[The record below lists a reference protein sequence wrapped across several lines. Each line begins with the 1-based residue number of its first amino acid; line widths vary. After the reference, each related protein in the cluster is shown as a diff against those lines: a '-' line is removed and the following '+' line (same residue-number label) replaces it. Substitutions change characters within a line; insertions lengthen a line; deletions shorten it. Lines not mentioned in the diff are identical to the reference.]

1 MRIHW
6 LFKYYFAAIL
16 IILTI
21 IYYIENSEPYVN
33 WALYSNV
40 SEIDIKNAIIKKNC
54 MDLENFYNSEYVLNY
69 KKNFFGFDIRKDKES
84 KRGLNLLKLLKYHKK
99 KYNCS

>member
-6 LFKYYFAAIL
+6 LFKYYFVAFL

-21 IYYIENSEPYVN
+21 VYYVENSKPYVN
-33 WALYSNV
+33 WSLYSKV
-40 SEIDIKNAIIKKNC
+40 SEEDIKNAILQKDC
-54 MDLENFYNSEYVLNY
+54 DDLEYFYNNEYSLNY
-69 KKNFFGFDIRKDKES
+69 KKNLFGFDIRKDKET

-99 KYNCS
+99 KNNCF

>member
-6 LFKYYFAAIL
+6 LFKYYFAAFL

-33 WALYSNV
+33 WSLYKNV
-40 SEIDIKNAIIKKNC
+40 SEIDIKNAILKKNC
-54 MDLENFYNSEYVLNY
+54 IDLKSFYNSEFDLNY
-69 KKNFFGFDIRKDKES
+69 KKNFFGFDIRKDNES
-84 KRGLNLLKLLKYHKK
+84 KRGLNLLKFLKYHIKEN
-99 KYNCS
+99 NCS